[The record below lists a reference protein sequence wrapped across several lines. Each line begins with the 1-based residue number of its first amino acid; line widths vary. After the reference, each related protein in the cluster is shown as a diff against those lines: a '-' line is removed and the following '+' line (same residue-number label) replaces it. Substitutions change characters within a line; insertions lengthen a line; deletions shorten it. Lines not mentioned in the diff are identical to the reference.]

1 MSKTTRRQSASEL
14 KHVRLLA
21 SAPGRRT
28 GAAAGAGTIS
38 LVLHGL
44 LVGLLGWGMARASSE
59 VVAEE
64 EVTIVEL
71 VDEVAP
77 PPEPPPQQ
85 QDAPAPPEAPP
96 QGFQTLVVPDV
107 VRPEIPPPSF
117 AFSGLTARDFTG
129 EGIEGGR
136 EMRDTTEANKTE
148 REILEEAPAFT
159 PFTVAPTLKNRDE
172 VARTLEREYPPMLR
186 DAGIGG
192 SVNVWL
198 FIDEQGAVQDVRVNK
213 SSGFE
218 ALDDAALR
226 VGSQMEFTP
235 ALNRDERVVVWVSI
249 PITFQVR

>member
-1 MSKTTRRQSASEL
+1 MDKNKDAQPY
-14 KHVRLLA
+14 KHVRLIA
-21 SAPGRRT
+21 SAPGRRA
-28 GAAAGAGTIS
+28 GATAGAGTVS
-38 LVLHGL
+38 LILHGAV
-44 LVGLLGWGMARASSE
+44 VGVLAWGIARASSE
-59 VVAEE
+59 AVAEE
-64 EVTIVEL
+64 DVTIVEL

-85 QDAPAPPEAPP
+85 QDAPEPPPEAPP

-107 VRPEIPPPSF
+107 VKPEIPPPSF
-117 AFSGLTARDFTG
+117 AFSGLSARDFTG

-136 EMRDTTEANKTE
+136 QRTDSANAE
-148 REILEEAPAFT
+148 RAIDEAPAFT

-172 VARTLEREYPPMLR
+172 VARALEREYPPMLR

-198 FIDEQGAVQDVRVNK
+198 FIDEQGQVQDVRINK

-226 VGSQMEFTP
+226 VGSRMEFTP
-235 ALNRDERVVVWVSI
+235 ALNRDEKVVVWVSI

>member
-1 MSKTTRRQSASEL
+1 MDTTRHTQPGHQTV
-14 KHVRLLA
+14 HVRLLA
-21 SAPGRRT
+21 SAPGK
-28 GAAAGAGTIS
+28 GAGATAGAGTVS

-44 LVGLLGWGMARASSE
+44 LIAGLAWGMMLASSE
-59 VVAEE
+59 AVTEE

-71 VDEVAP
+71 VDDVAP

-85 QDAPAPPEAPP
+85 QDAPEPPPEAPP

-117 AFSGLTARDFTG
+117 AFSGLSARDFTG
-129 EGIEGGR
+129 EGIESGRGGA
-136 EMRDTTEANKTE
+136 DSTKTD
-148 REILEEAPAFT
+148 RAIDEAPAFT
-159 PFTVAPTLKNRDE
+159 PFTVAPTLKNRDD
-172 VARTLEREYPPMLR
+172 VARALEREYPPMLR

-198 FIDEQGAVQDVRVNK
+198 FIDEQGQVQDVRINK

-226 VGSQMEFTP
+226 VGSRMEFTP
-235 ALNRDERVVVWVSI
+235 ALNRDEKVFVWVSI

>member
-1 MSKTTRRQSASEL
+1 MDTQHTHSSQTV
-14 KHVRLLA
+14 HVRLLA
-21 SAPGRRT
+21 SAPGR
-28 GAAAGAGTIS
+28 GAGATAGAGTAS

-44 LVGLLGWGMARASSE
+44 LIAGLGYGMMMASSE
-59 VVAEE
+59 AVTEE

-85 QDAPAPPEAPP
+85 QDAPEPPPEAPP

-117 AFSGLTARDFTG
+117 AFSGLSARDFTG

-136 EMRDTTEANKTE
+136 QRSDSSGAE
-148 REILEEAPAFT
+148 RAIDEAPAFT

-172 VARTLEREYPPMLR
+172 VARALEREYPPMLR

-198 FIDEQGAVQDVRVNK
+198 FIDEQGQVQDVRINK

-226 VGSQMEFTP
+226 VGSRMEFTP
-235 ALNRDERVVVWVSI
+235 ALNRDEKVFVWVSI

>member
-1 MSKTTRRQSASEL
+1 MAKTTKTQPTEF

-28 GAAAGAGTIS
+28 GATAGAGTAS

-44 LVGLLGWGMARASSE
+44 MIGVLAWGVARASSE
-59 VVAEE
+59 AVAEE

-85 QDAPAPPEAPP
+85 QDAPAPPPEAPP

-107 VRPEIPPPSF
+107 VKPEIPPPSF
-117 AFSGLTARDFTG
+117 AFSGLSARDFTG

-136 EMRDTTEANKTE
+136 QRTDSAQTE
-148 REILEEAPAFT
+148 RAIDEAPAFT
-159 PFTVAPTLKNRDE
+159 PFTVAPTLKNRDD
-172 VARTLEREYPPMLR
+172 VARALEREYPPMLR

-198 FIDEQGAVQDVRVNK
+198 FIDEQGQVQDVRINK

-226 VGSQMEFTP
+226 VGSTMEFTP

>member
-1 MSKTTRRQSASEL
+1 MAKTTKTQPMEF

-21 SAPGRRT
+21 SAPGRRA
-28 GAAAGAGTIS
+28 GATAGAGTAS
-38 LVLHGL
+38 LILHGL
-44 LVGLLGWGMARASSE
+44 MIGVLAWGIARASSE
-59 VVAEE
+59 AVAEE

-85 QDAPAPPEAPP
+85 QDAPAPPPEAPP

-107 VRPEIPPPSF
+107 VKPEIPPPSF
-117 AFSGLTARDFTG
+117 AFSGLSARDFTG

-136 EMRDTTEANKTE
+136 QRSDTARAESRA
-148 REILEEAPAFT
+148 IDEAPAFT
-159 PFTVAPTLKNRDE
+159 PFTVAPTLKNRDDI
-172 VARTLEREYPPMLR
+172 ARALEREYPPMLR

-198 FIDEQGAVQDVRVNK
+198 FIDEQGQVQDVRINK

-226 VGSQMEFTP
+226 VGSRMEFTP